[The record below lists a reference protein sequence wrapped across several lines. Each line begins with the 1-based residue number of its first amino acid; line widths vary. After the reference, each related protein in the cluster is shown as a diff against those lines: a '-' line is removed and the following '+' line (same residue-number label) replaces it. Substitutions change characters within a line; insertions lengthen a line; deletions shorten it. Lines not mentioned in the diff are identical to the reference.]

1 MSKEKKSKILCGRS
15 PELHTSEATSPL
27 TNMKTDWEGKL
38 LNYLKNKG
46 LRHSEVRTKVASVV
60 AESEEHFDIQ
70 QLVARVQK
78 KYKEI
83 GAATVYR
90 TVKTLIEAG
99 ILRETLQGNSGVALF
114 EFTSEDHHD
123 HIVCV
128 DCGSIFEFHD
138 EGLEAAQAR
147 TVKAHGF
154 DEVRHQH
161 VIYARCRLLEGR
173 TG

>member
-1 MSKEKKSKILCGRS
+1 M
-15 PELHTSEATSPL
+15 
-27 TNMKTDWEGKL
+27 
-38 LNYLKNKG
+38 NYLKNKG
-46 LRHSEVRTKVASVV
+46 LRHSEARTKVASVV

-78 KYKEI
+78 KYKDI

-90 TVKTLIEAG
+90 TVKTLVEAG
-99 ILRETLQGNSGVALF
+99 ILRETFQGSAGVSLF

-138 EGLEAAQAR
+138 EALEAIQAR
-147 TVKAHGF
+147 TVQSHGF
-154 DEVRHQH
+154 EEVRHQH
-161 VIYARCRLLEGR
+161 VIYARCRLLQKGTPE
-173 TG
+173 